1 MKAAPV
7 GVTAEQR
14 AGNVSWLPRNTALM
28 FTRCFKFMPVG
39 VLRLLGMRWTYSLG
53 KRSTARL

>member
-1 MKAAPV
+1 M